1 MNRLLIASLTVAL
14 IAFAPV
20 ATAQQEGGTAGGPAA
35 LDRLLQEVREY
46 RQREAAVNRE
56 REQRFMADR
65 NQQQRMLAEA
75 RAELQRQQQRAN
87 QLRNAYN
94 NNDRRLDEL
103 NALLV
108 QRTGQFGELFG
119 VVRTVA
125 GEAGSV
131 IGSSLVSAEFP
142 DRTEFLGD
150 IAASRDLPSMEH
162 LEQLWIALLTE
173 MTESGKTSAFTTT
186 VMSPDGEQYEAEV
199 IRMGTFTSVTEDRF
213 LNYSSD
219 TGRLTELPRQPAGR
233 YTAMADD
240 LSSADAGEV
249 VQVVIDPSRGAL
261 LGMLIQTPTLWE
273 YIQQGGAVGYV
284 IMALLVLALL
294 IFAVRYA
301 ALSAISAKVNR
312 QMQSDTP
319 DTDNPLGRVLAVYHD
334 NRGNDLETLELKI
347 DEAILREVPQLER
360 GLGFIKLIAAVGPL
374 LGLLGT
380 VVGMIVTFQAITLY
394 GTGDPK
400 LMADGISTALV
411 TTVQGL
417 VTAIPLILLHSIA
430 AAKSRRLVQIIEEQ
444 SAGLIATA
452 AESRT

>member
-1 MNRLLIASLTVAL
+1 MNRSLIASLTVAL
-14 IAFAPV
+14 IAFAPL
-20 ATAQQEGGTAGGPAA
+20 AGAQQEGGPAA

-56 REQRFMADR
+56 REQRFRADR
-65 NQQQRMLAEA
+65 TQQQRMLAEA
-75 RAELQRQQQRAN
+75 RAELQRQQQRAT
-87 QLRNAYN
+87 QLRNTYN
-94 NNDRRLDEL
+94 ANDRRLDEL

-119 VVRTVA
+119 VVRMVA

-142 DRTEFLGD
+142 ERTEFLGD

-173 MTESGKTSAFTTT
+173 MTESGKTSSFTAT
-186 VMSPDGEQYEAEV
+186 VMSPDGEQYESEV
-199 IRMGTFTSVTEDRF
+199 FRMGTFTAVTDNRF
-213 LNYSSD
+213 LNYSSE

-233 YTAMADD
+233 FTSMARK
-240 LSSADAGEV
+240 LTSGDAGDV

-261 LGMLIQTPTLWE
+261 LGMLIQTPTIWE
-273 YIQQGGAVGYV
+273 YVKQGRMVGYV
-284 IMALLVLALL
+284 IIGLL
-294 IFAVRYA
+294 IFALGLFALRYA
-301 ALSAISAKVNR
+301 QLWIVTGKVNR
-312 QMQSDTP
+312 QLKSDTP

-334 NRGNDLETLELKI
+334 NRANDLETLELKI
-347 DEAILREVPQLER
+347 DEAILREVPRLER
-360 GLGFIKLIAAVGPL
+360 GLGFIKLIAAIAPL

-411 TTVQGL
+411 TTVLGL

-452 AESRT
+452 AEKQA